1 MELKGRDMLH
11 LKDYSSEELGY
22 LVNLG
27 IEIKKNPEK
36 YYDSLK
42 RKTLVMLFEK
52 SSTRT
57 RTSFEAGMNQLG
69 GHAIFLDWK
78 SSQLA
83 IGAELKDEA
92 RSIERYCE
100 CIAAR
105 VRKHETLQM
114 IANSVEVPV
123 INMLCEKYHPCQA
136 LGDMMTIKEHLGS
149 LKGKK
154 LVFTG
159 IANNVS
165 NSLVTTGTKLGMQV
179 TLAVPEK
186 DPSAIDPELEK
197 MAKKTGLY
205 EETKD
210 LKSVVEDADIVYT
223 DTWVNIEFMTDPKFK
238 KEKERRFKVF
248 KPYQVNAQLLEET
261 GSDAKL
267 MHCLPAHIGYEITRN
282 AVDHPNSIMFDQA
295 ENRMHIQKAILVSV
309 LG

>member
-1 MELKGRDMLH
+1 MDFKGRDMLN
-11 LKDYSSEELGY
+11 LKGYSREELEY
-22 LVNLG
+22 LIDLG
-27 IEIKKNPEK
+27 IKIKNNPEK

-69 GHAIFLDWK
+69 GHAIFLDWE

-100 CIAAR
+100 CISAR
-105 VRKHETLQM
+105 VRKHKTLEV
-114 IANSVEVPV
+114 IAESVEVPV

-136 LGDMMTIKEHLGS
+136 LGDMMTIKEHLGN

-165 NSLVTTGTKLGMQV
+165 NSLVAAGTKLGIQV

-186 DPSAIDPELEK
+186 DPDAIDPELEK
-197 MAKKTGLY
+197 IAKKTGLY

-210 LKSVVEDADIVYT
+210 LKSAVEDADIVYT

-238 KEKERRFKVF
+238 EEKERRFKVF

-261 GSDAKL
+261 GSNAKL
-267 MHCLPAHIGYEITRN
+267 MHCLPAHIGYEITRD

-295 ENRMHIQKAILVSV
+295 ENRMHIQKSILVS
-309 LG
+309 LI